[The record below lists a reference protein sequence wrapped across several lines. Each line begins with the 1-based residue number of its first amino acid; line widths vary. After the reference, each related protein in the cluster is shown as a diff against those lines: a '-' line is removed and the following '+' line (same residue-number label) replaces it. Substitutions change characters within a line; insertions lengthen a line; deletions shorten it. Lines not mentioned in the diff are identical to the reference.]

1 MLQIYNNILH
11 ADLSRIIQP
20 KLESLITM
28 DKLTKNTSI
37 RNIYIQVEPE
47 SILPIENKIINNYK
61 DYDFILSFNDNILNK
76 CPNSYKYIFG
86 MTFLNLDDVKN
97 IDISI
102 KKFNMSCVTGD
113 KLLTIGHKFRHDIF
127 YRQLEINSLPTT
139 FYISG
144 FSEKLPNINNNPK
157 ILRES
162 NNKIDIFKESQFSLV
177 IENSRQKNYFTEKI
191 CDCILT
197 KTIPIYYG
205 CPNISEYFDV
215 TGWIILNNESVDE
228 LISKL
233 SILTSD
239 YYMKYI
245 NIIEKNAE
253 IVKQYVDITEN
264 INRALNT
271 IKDY

>member
-1 MLQIYNNILH
+1 MLQLYNNSVN

-20 KLESLITM
+20 KLGTYIVIDNSI
-28 DKLTKNTSI
+28 KNTSL

-47 SILPIENKIINNYK
+47 AIFPIQEKIINNYK
-61 DYDFILSFNDNILNK
+61 EYDFILSFNENILNK

-113 KLLTIGHKFRHDIF
+113 KLWTIGQKFRHDIF
-127 YRQLEINSLPTT
+127 YRQLEIKSLPTT

-144 FSEKLPNINNNPK
+144 FSEKLSSINNNPR
-157 ILRES
+157 ILRDS
-162 NNKIDIFKESQFSLV
+162 NNKVGIFKESQFSLV

-215 TGWIILNNESVDE
+215 TGWIILDNESVDE

-233 SILTSD
+233 SILTSE

-245 NIIEKNAE
+245 NIIEKMQ
-253 IVKQYVDITEN
+253 K
-264 INRALNT
+264 
-271 IKDY
+271 